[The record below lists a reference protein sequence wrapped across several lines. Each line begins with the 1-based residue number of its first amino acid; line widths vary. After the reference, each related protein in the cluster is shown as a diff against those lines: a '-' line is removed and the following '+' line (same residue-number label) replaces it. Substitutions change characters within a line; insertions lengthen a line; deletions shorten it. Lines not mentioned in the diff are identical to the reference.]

1 MRGRDRRP
9 AMSAV
14 ARWNEND
21 LVESEVVAHG
31 FGDEEM
37 TVVNGVE
44 PTAENT
50 DIDDEVRL

>member
-1 MRGRDRRP
+1 
-9 AMSAV
+9 MSAV